1 MKMVLLLPC
10 SSKGFMFFFFY
21 TIHKLFQ
28 YIFFTDDILTVWKK
42 AGVSLTSAMALSYLS
57 HFIDIALNHKLV
69 MGLT

>member
-1 MKMVLLLPC
+1 MVLLLPC
-10 SSKGFMFFFFY
+10 SSKGFMVFFIPY
-21 TIHKLFQ
+21 QKLFQ